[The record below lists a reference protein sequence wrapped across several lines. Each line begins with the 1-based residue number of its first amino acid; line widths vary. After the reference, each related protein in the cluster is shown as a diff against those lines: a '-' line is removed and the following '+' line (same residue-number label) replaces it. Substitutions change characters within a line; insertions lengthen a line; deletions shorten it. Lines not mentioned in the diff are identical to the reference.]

1 VLGEFDLFHEGSGGG
16 AAISAMLP
24 TAERTLLREH
34 IKDILS
40 TFQPLINADGTRVGK
55 FETLCAQLLSI
66 GKLLPAAAAA
76 VGGEQAD
83 GVSPDEAN
91 ASSSTSKVAAAAPFL
106 VVELL
111 LQCIVALPQAPH
123 LTAYVHRTLLELAR
137 FAPTEVRAASYLLL
151 ICILEWYPLLVLSV
165 IASTAALSTE

>member
-1 VLGEFDLFHEGSGGG
+1 LHVLQYGCANARINMQVLGEFDLFHEGSGGG
-16 AAISAMLP
+16 AAVSAMLP
-24 TAERTLLREH
+24 PAERTLLREH
-34 IKDILS
+34 IKDILA

-66 GKLLPAAAAA
+66 GKLLPAAAA

-91 ASSSTSKVAAAAPFL
+91 AASSSSKAVAAAAPFL

-137 FAPTEVRAASYLLL
+137 FAPTEVRAA
-151 ICILEWYPLLVLSV
+151 IC
-165 IASTAALSTE
+165 